1 MKASGAER
9 KSAVAVKRERKLIST
24 SSAFTSRMSRKKTIA
39 IVRKRRIPFFWT
51 LIGPAVGVLF
61 SRDDSVLLFVFKLVG
76 LSVNVIA

>member
-1 MKASGAER
+1 
-9 KSAVAVKRERKLIST
+9 
-24 SSAFTSRMSRKKTIA
+24 MSRKKTIA